1 MISGGRTGKIE
12 GVLRIL
18 PRRDRLLPH
27 VRPVVLRGINLQRNI
42 CRRAVFRRDGVH
54 HVFCG
59 EPFRGG
65 LVVSHR
71 NLVELAVI
79 EGEKNLFYGIRLER
93 SPGKVWRPP
102 TYFLNQRWTAM
113 RSEERRVGK
122 ECRSRWSPYH

>member
-1 MISGGRTGKIE
+1 
-12 GVLRIL
+12 L
-18 PRRDRLLPH
+18 
-27 VRPVVLRGINLQRNI
+27 
-42 CRRAVFRRDGVH
+42 FRS

-59 EPFRGG
+59 ESFRGG

-93 SPGKVWRPP
+93 SPEKVWRPP

-113 RSEERRVGK
+113 NQLYIGHLLASTLQHSGHAHSKGKMPILGKILCQKQRRRKKQGNK
-122 ECRSRWSPYH
+122 TKNQTTNRFHFHISHGFPRT

>member
-1 MISGGRTGKIE
+1 MGGNGAPTEIREGRTDENE
-12 GVLRIL
+12 GMLCMLR
-18 PRRDRLLPH
+18 RRDTLLPQ
-27 VRPVVLRGINLQRNI
+27 VRPVVLRRVTLQRNI

-79 EGEKNLFYGIRLER
+79 EGEKNLFYGIRSER

-113 RSEERRVGK
+113 NQLYIG
-122 ECRSRWSPYH
+122 HL